1 MIRVVL
7 VDDQELVRAGLRA
20 LLERTDD
27 ITVVAEA
34 ADGASGVVAVGAERP
49 DVVLMDIRM
58 PGLDG
63 LAATRRI
70 MADRALRH
78 VKVLVLTTFD
88 LDEHVVEAIRSGASG
103 YLLKDTGPEELRRA
117 VRSSAAGEAV
127 LAPSLT
133 RRMLDT
139 LAALPRPRPGA
150 LAVLTDREREVLA
163 AVGGGLSNAEV
174 AERLRMSPATAR
186 THVSRIMGKLHARDR
201 VRLVVIAHETGLA
214 PAPAVPPAP
223 SRPTP

>member
-20 LLERTDD
+20 LLERTED

-34 ADGASGVVAVGAERP
+34 ADGAAGVVAVGAERP

-70 MADRALRH
+70 MADRALRA

-88 LDEHVVEAIRSGASG
+88 LDEHVIEAVRAGASG
-103 YLLKDTGPEELRRA
+103 FLLKDTHPDELRRA
-117 VRSSAAGEAV
+117 VRATAAGEAV
-127 LAPSLT
+127 LAPVVT
-133 RRMLDT
+133 RRMLDA
-139 LAALPRPRPGA
+139 LAATPVPDPA
-150 LAVLTDREREVLA
+150 PLAVLTGREREVLT
-163 AVGGGLSNAEV
+163 AVGHGLSNGEIARE
-174 AERLRMSPATAR
+174 LQMSPATAR

-201 VRLVVIAHETGLA
+201 VRLVVIAYETGITA
-214 PAPAVPPAP
+214 
-223 SRPTP
+223 SEHRR

>member
-7 VDDQELVRAGLRA
+7 VDDQELIRAGLRA

-27 ITVVAEA
+27 ITVAAEA
-34 ADGASGVVAVGAERP
+34 ADGAAGVVAVGAERP

-70 MADRALRH
+70 MADRALRK

-88 LDEHVVEAIRSGASG
+88 LDDHVIEAVRAGASG
-103 YLLKDTGPEELRRA
+103 FLLKDARPDELRSA
-117 VRSSAAGEAV
+117 VRATAAGEAV
-127 LAPSLT
+127 LAPAIT
-133 RRMLDT
+133 RRMLDA
-139 LAALPRPRPGA
+139 LAATPRPDPAR
-150 LAVLTDREREVLA
+150 LAVLTGREREVLT
-163 AVGGGLSNAEV
+163 AVGLGLSNAEI
-174 AERLRMSPATAR
+174 AWKLQMSPATAR

-201 VRLVVIAHETGLA
+201 VRLVVIAHETGITT
-214 PAPAVPPAP
+214 
-223 SRPTP
+223 STDQR